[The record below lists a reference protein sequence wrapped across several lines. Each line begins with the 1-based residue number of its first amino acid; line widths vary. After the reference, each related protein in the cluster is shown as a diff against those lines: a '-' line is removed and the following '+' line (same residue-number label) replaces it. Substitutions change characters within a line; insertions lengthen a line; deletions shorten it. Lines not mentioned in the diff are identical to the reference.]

1 MQLDPDAGASM
12 LSALRRRQPRQP
24 WLQLLNALLELAEGK
39 GELLRHAERP
49 WASVTFSGS
58 RHTVVLKFSGEDAV
72 AAGERYIAALPE
84 HEFTLSRQI
93 VADAAVVAVAHD
105 TLPRPHMTVEAEL
118 LLLDER

>member
-1 MQLDPDAGASM
+1 MQHDPAADAGM
-12 LSALRRRQPRQP
+12 LSALRRRQPRRP
-24 WLQLLNALLELAEGK
+24 WLQLLNALLELAEGQ

-58 RHTVVLKFSGEDAV
+58 RHTVVLRFTGEEAV
-72 AAGERYIAALPE
+72 AAGERYIAALAE

-93 VADAAVVAVAHD
+93 VADAAVVAVAQD

-118 LLLDER
+118 LLLDDR

>member
-1 MQLDPDAGASM
+1 MQLDPAADAVM
-12 LSALRRRQPRQP
+12 LSALRRRQPRRP
-24 WLQLLNALLELAEGK
+24 WLQLLNALLELAEGQ

-49 WASVTFSGS
+49 WGSITFSGS
-58 RHTVVLKFSGEDAV
+58 RHTVVLRFTGEEAV

-93 VADAAVVAVAHD
+93 VADAAVVAVAQD

-118 LLLDER
+118 LLLDDR